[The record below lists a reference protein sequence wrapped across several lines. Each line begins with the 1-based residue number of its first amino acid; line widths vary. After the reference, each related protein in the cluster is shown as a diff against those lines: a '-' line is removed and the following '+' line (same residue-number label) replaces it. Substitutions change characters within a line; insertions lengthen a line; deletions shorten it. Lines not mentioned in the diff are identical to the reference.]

1 MPRRNIFPRLK
12 GELENRIH
20 QLSPGDMLPGENAL
34 AAEFGVSRPTLR
46 RALAEL
52 EQEGV
57 IGRRNGVGTVVR
69 AVPGA
74 IRREI
79 PFVCGS
85 IDFFSLAMEHFC
97 RRAVEL
103 NYFPMVIPLTGGTVA
118 QERLMEG
125 ILERRPAGIVIYPD
139 PEHPGLA
146 AFRELEQSGIPT
158 LYLVRL
164 PEGVR
169 DASLLEFGNA
179 AALSR
184 IVQELRPPRP
194 SGRRGSGSA

>member
-52 EQEGV
+52 EKEGV
-57 IGRRNGVGTVVR
+57 VGRRNGVGTVVR
-69 AVPGA
+69 SVPGA
-74 IRREI
+74 IRREL

-85 IDFFSLAMEHFC
+85 IDFFSAAMEHFC

-103 NYFPMVIPLTGGTVA
+103 NYFPMVIPLAGNAVA
-118 QERLMEG
+118 QERLMAG

-139 PEHPGLA
+139 PGHPGLA
-146 AFRELEQSGIPT
+146 AFRELERSGIPT

-169 DASLLEFGNA
+169 NANLLEFGNA

-184 IVQELRPPRP
+184 IVQELY
-194 SGRRGSGSA
+194 RRGC